1 MICLFFS
8 TYAFNLASSPSKCNG
23 FVFDFSA
30 YARNFLCESA
40 KKSFTKSPL
49 SPCAA
54 AAAKQ
59 RGEAEEEDAE
69 FISAIH
75 RGEFGGLD
83 SDYDAYG
90 YDAYGQTFDHPE
102 LDGLDDGL
110 DGHYYGEVQPTR
122 RASLNGLLGL
132 PDEQDAEFLERADY
146 EKDSLSGDS
155 HEDCELYGALH

>member
-8 TYAFNLASSPSKCNG
+8 TYAFNLASSPSKGNG

-59 RGEAEEEDAE
+59 RGEAEEEDA
-69 FISAIH
+69 
-75 RGEFGGLD
+75 
-83 SDYDAYG
+83 DA
-90 YDAYGQTFDHPE
+90 A
-102 LDGLDDGL
+102 
-110 DGHYYGEVQPTR
+110 VR
-122 RASLNGLLGL
+122 RAMREATVRNILIRSIT
-132 PDEQDAEFLERADY
+132 
-146 EKDSLSGDS
+146 
-155 HEDCELYGALH
+155 CV